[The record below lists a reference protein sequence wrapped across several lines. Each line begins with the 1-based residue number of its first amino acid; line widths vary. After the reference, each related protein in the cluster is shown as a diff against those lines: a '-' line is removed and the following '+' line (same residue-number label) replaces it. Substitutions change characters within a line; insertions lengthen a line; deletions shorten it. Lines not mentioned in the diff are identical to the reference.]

1 MNKPYKLGVALS
13 GGGVKG
19 FAHAGALRAIE
30 EFGYKPNIISGT
42 SAGAVAG
49 ALYSAGYK
57 PIEICELFKKK
68 SFSTFTQFTIPTAGF
83 FNPARFMQ
91 FMDDKIAY
99 KNIEDL
105 PIPMRIVATDLD
117 HGKRVV
123 FEKGNLARSV
133 MASATVPIVF
143 VPTVIDGVHYID
155 GGVFCNFP
163 VDVIRED
170 CDMVIG
176 INVSPLVPTEYK
188 QTIVDIATRA
198 YNFMFRAN
206 TKEDGKLCDILVEM
220 PDVLQY
226 DMFDLDAVD
235 EIYRM
240 GYHETKKVL
249 QRNQHLL

>member
-1 MNKPYKLGVALS
+1 MSKQYKLGVALS

-19 FAHAGALRAIE
+19 FAHAGALKAIE
-30 EFGYKPNIISGT
+30 EFGYQPNIIAGT
-42 SAGAVAG
+42 SAGAIAG
-49 ALYSAGYK
+49 ALYAAGYA
-57 PIEICELFKKK
+57 PMEICDMFKNK
-68 SFSTFTQFTIPTAGF
+68 SFTHFTQLTIPSSGL
-83 FNPARFMQ
+83 FNPSKFMQ
-91 FMDDKIAY
+91 FIKDKIAY

-117 HGKRVV
+117 HGTRVV
-123 FEKGNLARSV
+123 FSKGSLAERV

-143 VPTVIDGVHYID
+143 QPTVIDNVHYID

-163 VDVIRED
+163 VDVIREE

-188 QTIVDIATRA
+188 QTILDIALRS

-206 TKEDGKLCDILVEM
+206 TKEDGMLCDILVET
-220 PDVLQY
+220 PDVLQF

-240 GYHETKKVL
+240 GYHETKRIL
-249 QRNQHLL
+249 QKHQHLL